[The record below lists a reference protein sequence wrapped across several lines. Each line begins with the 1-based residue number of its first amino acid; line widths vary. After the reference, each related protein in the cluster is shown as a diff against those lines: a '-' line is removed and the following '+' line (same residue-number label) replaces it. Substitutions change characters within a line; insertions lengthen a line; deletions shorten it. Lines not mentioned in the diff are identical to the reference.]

1 MKLTQHEITEPSDL
15 LDEKGHLIQK
25 GWARQLLLRYD
36 RKKVKGPLRS
46 FRIKEWDC
54 YEAMNEDF
62 GISLIIADVGYFAMA
77 TISLLD
83 FQKKEHYEGAS
94 FKLFSRGSL
103 KMPPSADEG
112 DTYFLEGNVNKDNKM
127 QFVRDGVNIVMKFD
141 YPKFPSIEKKGIRGE
156 ITLYKDPKHDTMV
169 NVIPF
174 KNPKHFVY
182 VQKANCMP
190 ANGTVEFGDRTYE
203 FSEKSGHYGC
213 LDWTRAVFP
222 YRVKWHWGS
231 ASGIYQG
238 KQFGFNLDAGLQ
250 GFGDE
255 TCGTKNMLFLEG
267 KGHKLEWV
275 VFHVPANI
283 MDPWKFTS
291 TDGRFEMT
299 LEPVMYNRTNMN
311 LGILKTGGFNVYG
324 YFVGDVIL
332 DNGEKLHVDRSDNL
346 FGFAEEYGHR
356 W

>member
-1 MKLTQHEITEPSDL
+1 MKQHEITEPSDL

-25 GWARQLLLRYD
+25 GWARQLLLKYD
-36 RKKVKGPLRS
+36 RKKVKGILKS

-54 YEAMNEDF
+54 YEVMNDEY

-77 TISLLD
+77 TVS
-83 FQKKEHYEGAS
+83 FQDYRKKKNYNGAS
-94 FKLFSRGSL
+94 FKLLSRGSL

-112 DTYFLEGNVNKDNKM
+112 NTYFYGGTVLSKNRM
-127 QFVRDGVNIVMKFD
+127 SFVRDGDNVILKFD
-141 YPKFPSIEKKGIRGE
+141 YPNFPELSKAGAKGE
-156 ITLYKDPKHDTMV
+156 LTFYKDPKHDTMV

-174 KNPKHFVY
+174 KNPRHFVY

-190 ANGTVEFGDRTYE
+190 VNGTVTIGDEVYE
-203 FSEKSGHYGC
+203 FSEKRGHYGC
-213 LDWTRAVFP
+213 IDWTRSVFP

-231 ASGIYQG
+231 ASGLYKG
-238 KQFGFNLDAGLQ
+238 KPFGFNLDAGLK

-255 TCGTKNMLFLEG
+255 SIATKNMLFLDG
-267 KGHKLEWV
+267 VGHKLEFV
-275 VFHVPANI
+275 TFHVPENI

-291 TDGRFEMT
+291 SDGRFEMV
-299 LEPVMYNRTNMN
+299 LKPMMYNLNNMN
-311 LGILKTGGFNVYG
+311 FGILKTGGFNVYG
-324 YFVGDVIL
+324 YYTGDVIL
-332 DNGEKLHVDRSDNL
+332 DDGEKLHIDKL